1 VLATEQANF
10 VILEA
15 RQPLF
20 TDFVNVPFAPGNE
33 KTEMTFIFELSVR
46 QRAFEIG
53 FEIDD
58 VLEVGTSLAYHV
70 SLRLQG
76 VSMRPTVARSA
87 SLTQPGM
94 SCQPASQLVVI
105 G

>member
-1 VLATEQANF
+1 MLATEQANF
-10 VILEA
+10 VLLEA

-53 FEIDD
+53 FETDD
-58 VLEVGTSLAYHV
+58 VLEISTSLTYHV
-70 SLRLQG
+70 SL
-76 VSMRPTVARSA
+76 
-87 SLTQPGM
+87 
-94 SCQPASQLVVI
+94 
-105 G
+105 